1 MLQRP
6 EANEGKELNL
16 PFAPTVPLR
25 KGVAYAS
32 GEPPKLDARD
42 RDALLQ
48 AIARARK
55 WMDDLI
61 CGKVASFEEIAEVE
75 EIGVRHVR
83 RLAPL
88 AFLSPKIIQ
97 ALASDERSS
106 GLSVSRLTLALAHSW
121 AEQEKM
127 FGLS

>member
-1 MLQRP
+1 MAAAYDAGCP
-6 EANEGKELNL
+6 
-16 PFAPTVPLR
+16 
-25 KGVAYAS
+25 YAS
-32 GEPPKLDARD
+32 GPPPKLDSRD

-61 CGKVASFEEIAEVE
+61 GGKVAALEEIAEVE
-75 EIGVRHVR
+75 KIGVRHVR
-83 RLAPL
+83 WLAPL

-97 ALASDERSS
+97 ALANEEASS
-106 GLSVSRLTLALAHSW
+106 GPSVSRLTLALPHSW

-127 FGLS
+127 FGLR